1 MNNYVQTSYRLP
13 AAWRIILF
21 PQDSEQG
28 RVLDLLEERELTF
41 VESLP
46 CDREV
51 NLESSP
57 KFHAV
62 QEN

>member
-1 MNNYVQTSYRLP
+1 MNNYVLTSCRWP
-13 AAWRIILF
+13 AAWRILLF

-28 RVLDLLEERELTF
+28 GVLDLLEEKELTF

-57 KFHAV
+57 TFHAI